1 MCSQPPSSRL
11 CCHPKVCTEP
21 LGAFLCAALASQ
33 HGLEHT
39 SVTEERTGQSGP
51 GACWHCCRKHPSQA
65 GGTGLF
71 PALPWQHRSRAMA
84 EPPASACTPQQ
95 RAMLARCPDTGPR
108 AEAAPG
114 LLLST
119 PGHAWGHSSTPFSCT
134 PCPTV
139 CPQARRRPRAGA
151 VPSPGA
157 VQGGTGC
164 VCLLQ
169 GTARLCWGGMAAAA
183 SLSLADP
190 VPSWQQGRG
199 VSRRSRPS
207 CGCRRSPR
215 QVQGRRRTWGCLCPV
230 PML

>member
-1 MCSQPPSSRL
+1 MPSSALFWQVSVAWSTPVPPRGGQDSL
-11 CCHPKVCTEP
+11 APEP
-21 LGAFLCAALASQ
+21 AATPAGCCAACVENIRHRQGAQGFFWPS
-33 HGLEHT
+33 HG
-39 SVTEERTGQSGP
+39 STGAGRWQSLLP
-51 GACWHCCRKHPSQA
+51 LHPSA
-65 GGTGLF
+65 
-71 PALPWQHRSRAMA
+71 
-84 EPPASACTPQQ
+84 Q
-95 RAMLARCPDTGPR
+95 RAVLARCPDTGTR

-119 PGHAWGHSSTPFSCT
+119 PGHDGGTAAHPSAAP
-134 PCPTV
+134 PALR
-139 CPQARRRPRAGA
+139 CPQARCRPRAGA

-169 GTARLCWGGMAAAA
+169 GTARLCRGGVAAAA